1 MVFGK
6 TPLLSFTSLVW
17 ILTTAASK
25 FLNVPLLNKKR
36 RKKTKTSFFPRQAKP
51 RVQRLSTQAR
61 KAPRKPLECGA
72 SATRLRLFREVT
84 TAFPRPRLYTPRRRP
99 AGRCTHAR
107 NCSRRW
113 GSRVVFFSPRLQLG
127 NSPAPTP
134 PRVPQS
140 QSPGAPPNIPT
151 ARPGGTSGPAS

>member
-1 MVFGK
+1 MF
-6 TPLLSFTSLVW
+6 LY
-17 ILTTAASK
+17 SK
-25 FLNVPLLNKKR
+25 KKKKKER
-36 RKKTKTSFFPRQAKP
+36 NKTKTSFIPPQAKP

-84 TAFPRPRLYTPRRRP
+84 TAFPRPRPYTPRRRP
-99 AGRCTHAR
+99 ASRCTHAR

-113 GSRVVFFSPRLQLG
+113 GSRVVFFSSRLQLS

-134 PRVPQS
+134 PRIPQS
-140 QSPGAPPNIPT
+140 QSPGAPPSIPT